1 MYKLDDY
8 DYLLPEE
15 LIAQTPVE
23 PRDSS
28 RLMVLNRGNKSIEHK
43 KFSDIISYLKK
54 GDLLV
59 LNSTRVI
66 PARLIGKKENGVIV
80 EIFLLK
86 RLDLTTWECLVKP
99 GKRLKIGSEV
109 FIGSELKA
117 VINEI
122 KENGNR
128 VISFSFEG
136 IFEEILY
143 KLGEMPLPPYIT
155 NKLSEK
161 ERYQTV
167 YSIKGESVAAP
178 TAGLHF
184 TKELLNKIEE
194 KGVEIAEIFLDVGI
208 GTFRPVKSENILE
221 HEMHSETYEIP
232 EDAAEKINRAKSEGR
247 RVVAVGTTSVR
258 TVESAANEE
267 GIITAGKASTSI
279 FIYPGY
285 RFKTVDALI
294 TNFHLPKSTLI
305 MLVSAFAG
313 KEFVFEA
320 YKKAVEEKYRFFSF
334 GDAMFLY

>member
-232 EDAAEKINRAKSEGR
+232 EDAAEKINRQNQKAEEWLLLEQHQSGQLSQLPMKRVLLR
-247 RVVAVGTTSVR
+247 RVKLRHLSL
-258 TVESAANEE
+258 
-267 GIITAGKASTSI
+267 
-279 FIYPGY
+279 FIQDIVLK
-285 RFKTVDALI
+285 R
-294 TNFHLPKSTLI
+294 
-305 MLVSAFAG
+305 
-313 KEFVFEA
+313 
-320 YKKAVEEKYRFFSF
+320 
-334 GDAMFLY
+334 